1 MGPIN
6 VYESH
11 SNQYVQAFELYL
23 RHSSEQQ
30 KTIQWLKQLVERL
43 PSKRLFV
50 DAGAGQG
57 LKTEPLANMFEQ
69 TIAIEP
75 NQLLRQQLQQRCPQI
90 EIDPNS
96 IMQAQIL
103 PGSADLVLCAHV
115 FYFIAQ
121 EKWLEHLDRLA
132 SWLAPDGVIV
142 VILAHP
148 CADCMQIYEDF
159 YTQNFD
165 LAALGNLF
173 QSERSDAYQVEIER
187 LPVDITTDEMD
198 SAYTIAEFLLNP
210 PPHPHAPPMRS
221 TVEAYVRDHYSQP
234 TGYYMSCD
242 QTCISIR
249 RR

>member
-1 MGPIN
+1 MQPIN

-11 SNQYVQAFELYL
+11 SSQYVEAFELYT
-23 RHSSEQQ
+23 RHCSEQQ
-30 KTIQWLKQLVERL
+30 KATAWLKELVERL

-57 LKTEPLANMFEQ
+57 FKTEPLTDMFEQ

-75 NQLLRQQLQQRCPQI
+75 NQFLRQQLRQRCPQI
-90 EIDPNS
+90 EIEPHS
-96 IMQAQIL
+96 IMQAEIL

-115 FYFIAQ
+115 FYFVAQ
-121 EKWLEHLDRLA
+121 EEWLEHLDRLA
-132 SWLAPDGVIV
+132 SWLTPDGVLV

-159 YTQNFD
+159 YAQNLD
-165 LAALGNLF
+165 LAALGHLF
-173 QSERSDAYQVEIER
+173 QCERSDAYQVDIER
-187 LPVDITTDEMD
+187 LPVDITTDDLD

-210 PPHPHAPPMRS
+210 PPHPHDPPMRS
-221 TVEAYVRDHYSQP
+221 AVEAYVRDHYSQA